1 MPTEMQEETVK
12 EALWQE
18 KKKGISTVW
27 IVPIVALVIGAWLFV
42 QSMSQKGPEIEI
54 VFKSAAGIQADKTV
68 IKYKDIEVGKVTE
81 VTFGPKLKNVIVK
94 AELKPNM
101 KEFLSENT
109 RFWVVQAKVGMGEI
123 QGLDTL
129 LSGVYIVMDPKKGKE
144 KVRNFKGLDEIPVVT
159 SGEDG
164 RTFMLKA
171 DSIGSLDIGSPIYYK
186 KLKAGS
192 VASYALDKDGKKVD
206 IEVFIKKPF
215 DSLVNSQT
223 RFFNASGVTADIGA
237 EGIEVRMESVVSLL
251 MGGLAFENFP
261 AHGRGEPVKNGHV
274 FWLYDNYKE
283 AKKLEY
289 KRVLYF
295 WIYFDDSIRGLSV
308 GAPVEFRGVKIG
320 EVVSYS
326 LVGDSETAE
335 FKIPIL
341 IKIEPERF
349 SIVNGKEPQKDQVD
363 VPVFTKLLQ
372 KGLRA
377 QLKSGS
383 LLTGELYIDFN
394 FYKGLPYHE
403 PPKEYGYYVIPTV
416 PTEMQ
421 SLKNNA
427 QQILQRIANIPFEQI
442 GNETAGLLQDLR
454 KETIPQVNRSV
465 ASLDRLVKDTS
476 RMMNAARKNYMDST
490 AEINKKLLKLLDEM
504 TRTTKSIKHLTDYL
518 ERHPESLIKGK

>member
-1 MPTEMQEETVK
+1 MQEETVK

>member
-295 WIYFDDSIRGLSV
+295 WVYFDDSIRGLSV

>member
-1 MPTEMQEETVK
+1 M
-12 EALWQE
+12 
-18 KKKGISTVW
+18 
-27 IVPIVALVIGAWLFV
+27 
-42 QSMSQKGPEIEI
+42 
-54 VFKSAAGIQADKTV
+54 
-68 IKYKDIEVGKVTE
+68 
-81 VTFGPKLKNVIVK
+81 
-94 AELKPNM
+94 
-101 KEFLSENT
+101 
-109 RFWVVQAKVGMGEI
+109 QAKVGMGEI
-123 QGLDTL
+123 EGLDTL

-171 DSIGSLDIGSPIYYK
+171 DSIGSLDVGSPIYYK

-192 VASYALDKDGKKVD
+192 VASYTLDKDGKKVD

-215 DSLVNSQT
+215 EALVNSQT
-223 RFFNASGVTADIGA
+223 RFFNASGMTADISA
-237 EGIEVRMESVVSLL
+237 DGIEVRMESVVSLL

-261 AHGRGEPVKNGHV
+261 AHGRGEAVKNGHV

-295 WIYFDDSIRGLSV
+295 WVYFNDSIRGLSV

-326 LVGDSETAE
+326 LVGNSETAE

-349 SIVNGKEPQKDQVD
+349 TMVKRNKTQSDQVD
-363 VPVFTKLLQ
+363 VLVFNKLLQ
-372 KGLRA
+372 KGFRA
-377 QLKSGS
+377 QLKSSS
-383 LLTGELYIDFN
+383 LLTGELFIDFD
-394 FYKGLPYHE
+394 FYKDLPYHE
-403 PPKEYGYYVIPTV
+403 LPKEYGYYVIPTV
-416 PTEMQ
+416 PTELQ

-476 RMMNAARKNYMDST
+476 QMMNAARKNYMDST